1 MDELKLI
8 EEILKLMKNGDK
20 NKLHEIAAVIGL
32 AEDEKK
38 AENPSEESAETEDD
52 MSQADASEIDKDFPI
67 SNVIQNA
74 HLFAERSGVEAAIPI
89 VTLPTIYGNCL
100 LIPELNAVIKE
111 CGDGAEISL
120 DTLNGM
126 LECIGLMSIPVTTV
140 DIMYEELSPCLGSFY
155 TEAVKYMPSY
165 KATDSMMLLI
175 IPKQEIYED
184 FGYIFPMDQKAMIM
198 IGAIATSVTDMLAA
212 VKSLKDIY
220 HLDLFKLPE
229 KAFKVLKKG
238 RCKNGCTYDEGVL
251 YSVGGE
257 IIPHK
262 NGIHYAGNV
271 DVCKTWYKNAY
282 KENTLCIVQIVGKSV
297 ETSRKGVF
305 VTDSLISVG
314 TIDWEDA
321 ESVYLRYRDEDYDL
335 EDVD

>member
-32 AEDEKK
+32 TEDEKK
-38 AENPSEESAETEDD
+38 AGNPSEKPVETED
-52 MSQADASEIDKDFPI
+52 QEDASEIDEYFPI

-74 HLFAERSGVEAAIPI
+74 HLFAGCSGAETAIPI

-100 LIPELNAVIKE
+100 LIPKLNAVIKE
-111 CGDGAEISL
+111 CGDGAEISF

-126 LECIGLMSIPVTTV
+126 LESINLMGILVTIA
-140 DIMYEELSPCLGSFY
+140 DIRYEKLSPCSDPFY
-155 TEAVKYMPSY
+155 TEALKYMPSY
-165 KATDSMMLLI
+165 KASDNTMLLI
-175 IPKQEIYED
+175 IPKQEIYKD
-184 FGYIFPMDQKAMIM
+184 GGYIFPMDQRATIM
-198 IGAIATSVTDMLAA
+198 VGAIATSVTDMLAA
-212 VKSLKDIY
+212 VRSLKDIY
-220 HLDLFKLPE
+220 HLELFKLPE

-238 RCKNGCTYDEGVL
+238 GCKNGCTYDEGVL

-282 KENTLCIVQIVGKSV
+282 EENTLCIVQIAGESI
-297 ETSRKGVF
+297 ETKRKGIF
-305 VTDSLISVG
+305 VTDSVITLKA
-314 TIDWEDA
+314 IDWEDA
-321 ESVYLRYRDEDYDL
+321 DSVYIKYRDEDYDL